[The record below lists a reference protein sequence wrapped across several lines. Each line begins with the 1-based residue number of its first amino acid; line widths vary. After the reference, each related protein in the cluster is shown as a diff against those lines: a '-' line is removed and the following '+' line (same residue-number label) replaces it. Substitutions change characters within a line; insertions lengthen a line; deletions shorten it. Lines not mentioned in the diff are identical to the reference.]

1 MENGQPLGS
10 GLSSSQVSL
19 PALAELESV
28 PASVESCSYEVL
40 PTTEIMDGTGN
51 FLFMLWCRSSKL
63 FDTSFLLLVFDV

>member
-28 PASVESCSYEVL
+28 PASVEPCSYEVL
-40 PTTEIMDGTGN
+40 PTTEIMDGAGN
-51 FLFMLWCRSSKL
+51 ISFMLWCRYSKL
-63 FDTSFLLLVFDV
+63 IETSF